1 MNKENSMRKI
11 WQPGKRW
18 GLFAGMACLLSALAA
33 RGDEG
38 MWLFNNPPK
47 KYLQEHYGFQA
58 GDAWYRHVQQA
69 ALRFNNGGSGSFI
82 SADGLV
88 MTNHHVGAKSLQELS
103 TPENN
108 LLKNGFSAKTPAEER
123 KCINLELNVL
133 QSIEDVTERINAAV
147 PRGSDLAA
155 AEKARRAAM
164 NTVEEESL
172 KKTGLRSDVVTLYHG
187 GLYQLYRYKKYTD
200 VRLVFA
206 PEQEIAFFGGDPDNF
221 EYPRYDLDVCF
232 FRVYENGKPAKIEH
246 YFSWNPRGVADGE
259 LVFVVGNPG
268 HSDRLDT
275 VAHLEFLRDRAYP
288 EMLDLLRRR
297 ELLLTV
303 FSQRSKENAR
313 RARNELYSV
322 QNSRKARQGGLEGLQ
337 DPAVMQARRAQETA
351 LRQAVRNDPRLRRD
365 AEAWRQIQEALDQ
378 WKEIYSDYLLL
389 ERGAAFQTSLFG
401 IARTLVRLADETAK
415 PNAERLREFR
425 ESNLESLRQELFS
438 AAPIYKDL
446 ETVKLA
452 DSLSLL
458 AETRG
463 YSDKLVQQVLAGKS
477 PQERAAE
484 LIAGTRLEDVAVR
497 KRLAEGGKK
506 AIEESKDPLIQLA
519 RLVDPPARRVR
530 EIYEQKVEEPLR
542 QAYAKIAALQFAL
555 HGTDVYPDATFTL
568 RLAFGVVKGY
578 EEAGKKIPPWT
589 TFAGLFR
596 RAAEHD
602 DQPPFQLPPRWLARK
617 DRLDLSTP
625 MNFVFTADIIGG
637 NSGSPVLDRDAKI
650 VGLVFDGNLES
661 LVWDFAFTEKTAR
674 SIAVDSRA
682 LIEALQK
689 VYDAGPLVEELLQG
703 RRTLPGD
710 PISEKNP

>member
-1 MNKENSMRKI
+1 
-11 WQPGKRW
+11 
-18 GLFAGMACLLSALAA
+18 
-33 RGDEG
+33 
-38 MWLFNNPPK
+38 
-47 KYLQEHYGFQA
+47 
-58 GDAWYRHVQQA
+58 
-69 ALRFNNGGSGSFI
+69 
-82 SADGLV
+82 
-88 MTNHHVGAKSLQELS
+88 
-103 TPENN
+103 
-108 LLKNGFSAKTPAEER
+108 
-123 KCINLELNVL
+123 
-133 QSIEDVTERINAAV
+133 
-147 PRGSDLAA
+147 
-155 AEKARRAAM
+155 
-164 NTVEEESL
+164 
-172 KKTGLRSDVVTLYHG
+172 
-187 GLYQLYRYKKYTD
+187 
-200 VRLVFA
+200 
-206 PEQEIAFFGGDPDNF
+206 
-221 EYPRYDLDVCF
+221 
-232 FRVYENGKPAKIEH
+232 
-246 YFSWNPRGVADGE
+246 
-259 LVFVVGNPG
+259 
-268 HSDRLDT
+268 
-275 VAHLEFLRDRAYP
+275 
-288 EMLDLLRRR
+288 
-297 ELLLTV
+297 
-303 FSQRSKENAR
+303 
-313 RARNELYSV
+313 
-322 QNSRKARQGGLEGLQ
+322 
-337 DPAVMQARRAQETA
+337 
-351 LRQAVRNDPRLRRD
+351 
-365 AEAWRQIQEALDQ
+365 
-378 WKEIYSDYLLL
+378 
-389 ERGAAFQTSLFG
+389 
-401 IARTLVRLADETAK
+401 
-415 PNAERLREFR
+415 
-425 ESNLESLRQELFS
+425 
-438 AAPIYKDL
+438 
-446 ETVKLA
+446 
-452 DSLSLL
+452 
-458 AETRG
+458 
-463 YSDKLVQQVLAGKS
+463 VLAGKS

-497 KRLAEGGKK
+497 KQLAEGGKE

-602 DQPPFQLPPRWLARK
+602 DQEPFQLPPRWLACK